1 MESQKG
7 EIWMR
12 MRQEI
17 KQRKKELCEKI
28 ITNMK
33 TQEGEIWTKMRKEI
47 QEQRKGKYVETFSQ
61 I

>member
-1 MESQKG
+1 
-7 EIWMR
+7 
-12 MRQEI
+12 
-17 KQRKKELCEKI
+17 
-28 ITNMK
+28 MK